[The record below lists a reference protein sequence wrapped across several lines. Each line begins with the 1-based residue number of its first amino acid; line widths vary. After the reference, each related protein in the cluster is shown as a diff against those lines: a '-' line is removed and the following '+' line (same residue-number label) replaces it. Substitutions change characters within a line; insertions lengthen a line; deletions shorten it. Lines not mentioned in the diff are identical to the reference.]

1 MIDLLPD
8 LRKKGSQK
16 GYYFNEKELKLE
28 RARENLE
35 LKEFINKNKE
45 CQIQIKELKKNNNNL
60 RKLKEDL
67 TINVSNEDKTR
78 INSRIQ
84 EIIENSS
91 ESQSNIKRILE
102 ENYANFIKSLDSNRN
117 LLEQERRI
125 SRNLHGSTVKNFQ
138 DVMLEFQSLESELK
152 STNENMILRSAELA
166 LGKNLSP
173 EEKVNIIQNPEMAQK
188 MIQEKLSGKAH
199 IQLQNAVKDL
209 EDRHAEIRK
218 LEQSIMQVHK
228 LIEELAGL
236 VKLQGEII
244 DNICDNIATSKADAF
259 SAQEDIFKSKENMIK
274 ARKLR
279 CIIIIIVTIVLGVVL
294 YFIFG

>member
-1 MIDLLPD
+1 
-8 LRKKGSQK
+8 
-16 GYYFNEKELKLE
+16 
-28 RARENLE
+28 
-35 LKEFINKNKE
+35 
-45 CQIQIKELKKNNNNL
+45 
-60 RKLKEDL
+60 
-67 TINVSNEDKTR
+67 
-78 INSRIQ
+78 
-84 EIIENSS
+84 
-91 ESQSNIKRILE
+91 
-102 ENYANFIKSLDSNRN
+102 
-117 LLEQERRI
+117 
-125 SRNLHGSTVKNFQ
+125 
-138 DVMLEFQSLESELK
+138 MLEFQSLESELK

-188 MIQEKLSGKAH
+188 MVQEKLSGKAH

>member
-1 MIDLLPD
+1 MIDLLPK
-8 LRKKGSQK
+8 LREKGSQK

-188 MIQEKLSGKAH
+188 MVQEKLSGKAH

-279 CIIIIIVTIVLGVVL
+279 CIIIIIVTVVLGVIL

>member
-1 MIDLLPD
+1 MIDLLPK
-8 LRKKGSQK
+8 LREKGSQK

-188 MIQEKLSGKAH
+188 MVQEKLSGKAH

-279 CIIIIIVTIVLGVVL
+279 CIIIMIVTIVLGVAL

>member
-8 LRKKGSQK
+8 LRKKGSEK

-188 MIQEKLSGKAH
+188 MVQEKLSGKAH

>member
-1 MIDLLPD
+1 MIDLLPK
-8 LRKKGSQK
+8 LREKGIQK
-16 GYYFNEKELKLE
+16 GYYFNEKELKIE

-188 MIQEKLSGKAH
+188 MVQEKLSGKAH

>member
-188 MIQEKLSGKAH
+188 MVQEKLSGKAH

-279 CIIIIIVTIVLGVVL
+279 CIIIMIVTIVLGVVL

>member
-1 MIDLLPD
+1 MIDLLPR
-8 LRKKGSQK
+8 LREKGSQK

-173 EEKVNIIQNPEMAQK
+173 EEKVNIIQNHEMAQK
-188 MIQEKLSGKAH
+188 MVQEKLSGKAH

>member
-1 MIDLLPD
+1 MIDLLPR
-8 LRKKGSQK
+8 LREKGSQK

-188 MIQEKLSGKAH
+188 MVQEKLSGKAH

-279 CIIIIIVTIVLGVVL
+279 CIIILIVTIVLGVVL
-294 YFIFG
+294 YLFFG

>member
-188 MIQEKLSGKAH
+188 MVQEKLSGKAH

-279 CIIIIIVTIVLGVVL
+279 CIIILIVTIVLGVVL
-294 YFIFG
+294 YLFFG

>member
-1 MIDLLPD
+1 MIDLLPK
-8 LRKKGSQK
+8 LREKGSQK

-45 CQIQIKELKKNNNNL
+45 CQIQIKELKKKRNNL
-60 RKLKEDL
+60 RKLKEEL
-67 TINVSNEDKTR
+67 SINVSNEDKTR

-188 MIQEKLSGKAH
+188 MVQEKLSGKAH

>member
-1 MIDLLPD
+1 MIDLLPR
-8 LRKKGSQK
+8 LREKGSQK

-102 ENYANFIKSLDSNRN
+102 ENYANFIKNLDLNRN

-236 VKLQGEII
+236 VILQGEII

>member
-1 MIDLLPD
+1 MIDLLPR
-8 LRKKGSQK
+8 LREKGSQK

-188 MIQEKLSGKAH
+188 MVQEKLSGKAH

-279 CIIIIIVTIVLGVVL
+279 CIIIMIVTIVLGVVL
-294 YFIFG
+294 YFIFN

>member
-102 ENYANFIKSLDSNRN
+102 ENYANFIKNLDLNRN

-188 MIQEKLSGKAH
+188 MVQEKLSGKAH

>member
-188 MIQEKLSGKAH
+188 MVQEKLSGKAH

-279 CIIIIIVTIVLGVVL
+279 CIIILIVTIVLGVVL

>member
-1 MIDLLPD
+1 MIDLLPK
-8 LRKKGSQK
+8 LREKGSQK

-35 LKEFINKNKE
+35 LKELINKNKE
-45 CQIQIKELKKNNNNL
+45 CQIQIKELKKKRNNL
-60 RKLKEDL
+60 RKLKEEL
-67 TINVSNEDKTR
+67 SINVSNEDKTR

-188 MIQEKLSGKAH
+188 MVQEKLSGKAH

>member
-1 MIDLLPD
+1 MIDLLPK
-8 LRKKGSQK
+8 LREKGSQK

-188 MIQEKLSGKAH
+188 MVQEKLSGKAH

-228 LIEELAGL
+228 LIEEL
-236 VKLQGEII
+236 E
-244 DNICDNIATSKADAF
+244 CS
-259 SAQEDIFKSKENMIK
+259 
-274 ARKLR
+274 RR
-279 CIIIIIVTIVLGVVL
+279 
-294 YFIFG
+294 YF

>member
-84 EIIENSS
+84 EIIETSS

-102 ENYANFIKSLDSNRN
+102 ENYANFIKHLDSNRN
-117 LLEQERRI
+117 LFEQEKRI
-125 SRNLHGSTVKNFQ
+125 SRNLHGSTVKSFQ

-152 STNENMILRSAELA
+152 SNNENMILRSAEIA
-166 LGKNLSP
+166 LSKKLTP
-173 EEKVNIIQNPEMAQK
+173 EEKINIIQNPEMAQK
-188 MIQEKLSGKAH
+188 MIQEKLSGKAN
-199 IQLQNAVKDL
+199 IKLQNAVKDL
-209 EDRHAEIRK
+209 EERHAEIRK

-228 LIEELAGL
+228 LVEELAGL
-236 VKLQGEII
+236 VKLQGEMI
-244 DNICDNIATSKADAF
+244 DNICDNIATAKADAL
-259 SAQEDIFKSKENMIK
+259 SAQEDIFKSKENMMK

-279 CIIIIIVTIVLGVVL
+279 CIIIVIVIIVLAVVL
-294 YFIFG
+294 YFIFN

>member
-1 MIDLLPD
+1 MIDLLPR
-8 LRKKGSQK
+8 LREKGSQK

-279 CIIIIIVTIVLGVVL
+279 CIIILIVTIVLGVVL
-294 YFIFG
+294 YLFFG

>member
-279 CIIIIIVTIVLGVVL
+279 CIIIMIVTIVLGVVL
-294 YFIFG
+294 YFIFC

>member
-1 MIDLLPD
+1 MIDLLPK
-8 LRKKGSQK
+8 LREKGSQK

-173 EEKVNIIQNPEMAQK
+173 EEKVNIIQNPEIAQK
-188 MIQEKLSGKAH
+188 MVQEKLSGKAH

>member
-188 MIQEKLSGKAH
+188 MVQEKLSGKAH

>member
-1 MIDLLPD
+1 MIDLLPK
-8 LRKKGSQK
+8 LREKGSQK

-188 MIQEKLSGKAH
+188 MVQEKLSGKAH

-294 YFIFG
+294 YLFFG

>member
-1 MIDLLPD
+1 MIDLLPK
-8 LRKKGSQK
+8 LRSKGSEK
-16 GYYFNEKELKLE
+16 GFYFNEKELKTE
-28 RARENLE
+28 RSRENLE
-35 LKEFINKNKE
+35 LQEFINKNKE
-45 CQIQIKELKKNNNNL
+45 CQIQIKELKKKRNNL
-60 RKLKEDL
+60 RKLKEEL
-67 TINVSNEDKTR
+67 SINVSNEDKTR

-84 EIIENSS
+84 EIIETSS

-102 ENYANFIKSLDSNRN
+102 ENYANFIKHLDSNRN
-117 LLEQERRI
+117 LFEQEKRI

-188 MIQEKLSGKAH
+188 MVQEKLSGKAH

-279 CIIIIIVTIVLGVVL
+279 CIIIIIVTVVLGVVL

>member
-188 MIQEKLSGKAH
+188 MVQEKLSGKAH

-236 VKLQGEII
+236 VILQGEII

-279 CIIIIIVTIVLGVVL
+279 CIIIMIVTIVLGVVL

>member
-1 MIDLLPD
+1 MIDLLPK
-8 LRKKGSQK
+8 LREKGSQK

-188 MIQEKLSGKAH
+188 MVQEKLSGKAH

>member
-1 MIDLLPD
+1 MIDLLPK
-8 LRKKGSQK
+8 LREKGSQK

-102 ENYANFIKSLDSNRN
+102 ENYANFIKNLDLNRN

-188 MIQEKLSGKAH
+188 MVQEKLSGKAH

-279 CIIIIIVTIVLGVVL
+279 CIIIMIVTIVLGVVL